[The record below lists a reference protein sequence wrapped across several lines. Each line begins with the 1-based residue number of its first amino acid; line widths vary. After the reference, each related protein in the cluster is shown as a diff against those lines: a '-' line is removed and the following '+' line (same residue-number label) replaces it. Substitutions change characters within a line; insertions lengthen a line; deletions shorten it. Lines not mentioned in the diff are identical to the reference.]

1 MPLSGLKRPRSK
13 FEAPYFAM
21 YTVHF
26 FAQNFERKIR
36 MHIIYVY
43 NDYTPWAESMY
54 DAQKNMGARITW
66 LNTVRVLS

>member
-1 MPLSGLKRPRSK
+1 
-13 FEAPYFAM
+13 M